1 MTGGKSCV
9 VCKIVGLLVGL
20 GALNWGLYGLFQTD
34 LVASV
39 FGLMTPGAKV
49 VYAIVGLAGIL
60 KLVSLCKCCPCQK
73 GSCETK

>member
-34 LVASV
+34 LVASI
-39 FGLMTPGAKV
+39 FGLMTPAAKV
-49 VYAIVGLAGIL
+49 VYTIVGLAGL
-60 KLVSLCKCCPCQK
+60 LRLVSLVKCCPCQK
-73 GSCETK
+73 GSCSTK